1 MRRYL
6 LDTGPLGA
14 YLQGRPA
21 VVHLVAPWLRAQEA
35 ATSILAYAEVVE
47 YLKGFPDF
55 VTLHTQLRRL
65 LRHIYPYFLT
75 YRILERY
82 ADLRRSLR
90 RPYGPGLI
98 GDIDT
103 LIAATALE
111 RHLTVVTID
120 TDFSARSQPAGDTPL
135 PHNHA
140 NPVNPL
146 IILCQQSHL
155 ISITTYYRQYHR
167 RGA

>member
-14 YLQGRPA
+14 YLQGRQA
-21 VVHLVAPWLRAQEA
+21 VVNLVAPWLRAHEA
-35 ATSILAYAEVVE
+35 ATSTLAYGEVVE
-47 YLKGFPDF
+47 YIKGFPDF
-55 VTLHTQLRRL
+55 LPLHTQLRRL

-90 RPYGPGLI
+90 PPHGPGLI

-111 RHLTVVTID
+111 RNLTVVTID
-120 TDFSARSQPAGDTPL
+120 TDFQRVPNLRVILLSRVTMQVLARP
-135 PHNHA
+135 
-140 NPVNPL
+140 
-146 IILCQQSHL
+146 
-155 ISITTYYRQYHR
+155 
-167 RGA
+167 

>member
-6 LDTGPLGA
+6 LDAGPLGA
-14 YLQGRPA
+14 YLQGRQA
-21 VVHLVAPWLRAQEA
+21 VVDLLTPWLREHEA

-47 YLKGFPDF
+47 YIKGFPDF
-55 VTLHTQLRRL
+55 LTLHTQLRRL

-90 RPYGPGLI
+90 SPHGPGLI

-111 RHLTVVTID
+111 RNLTVVTID
-120 TDFSARSQPAGDTPL
+120 TDFQRVPHLQVILLSRSTLQLLST
-135 PHNHA
+135 
-140 NPVNPL
+140 
-146 IILCQQSHL
+146 S
-155 ISITTYYRQYHR
+155 
-167 RGA
+167 

>member
-21 VVHLVAPWLRAQEA
+21 VIELVTPWLREREA
-35 ATSILAYAEVVE
+35 ATSALAYAEVVE
-47 YLKGFPDF
+47 YIKGSPQFF
-55 VTLHTQLRRL
+55 NLHAQLRRL
-65 LRHIYPYFLT
+65 LRQIYPYFLT

-82 ADLRRSLR
+82 ADIRRSLR
-90 RPYGPGLI
+90 RPHGPGLI

-111 RHLTVVTID
+111 RNLTVVTID
-120 TDFSARSQPAGDTPL
+120 TDFQRLSRSFGESLASDLTQL
-135 PHNHA
+135 
-140 NPVNPL
+140 
-146 IILCQQSHL
+146 
-155 ISITTYYRQYHR
+155 
-167 RGA
+167 

>member
-21 VVHLVAPWLRAQEA
+21 VVNLVAPWLRQHEA
-35 ATSILAYAEVVE
+35 ATSILAYGEVVE
-47 YLKGFPDF
+47 YIKGFPDF
-55 VTLHTQLRRL
+55 LPLHTQLRRL

-90 RPYGPGLI
+90 RPHGPGLI

-111 RHLTVVTID
+111 RNLTVVTID
-120 TDFSARSQPAGDTPL
+120 TDFQRVPNL
-135 PHNHA
+135 R
-140 NPVNPL
+140 V
-146 IILCQQSHL
+146 ILLSRATMQVLS
-155 ISITTYYRQYHR
+155 RP
-167 RGA
+167 

>member
-14 YLQGRPA
+14 YLQGRQA
-21 VVHLVAPWLRAQEA
+21 VVNLVNPWLRQHEA

-47 YLKGFPDF
+47 YIKGFPDF
-55 VTLHTQLRRL
+55 LTLRTQLRRL

-111 RHLTVVTID
+111 RNLTVVTID
-120 TDFSARSQPAGDTPL
+120 TDFQRVPNLRVILLSRATMQVLARP
-135 PHNHA
+135 
-140 NPVNPL
+140 
-146 IILCQQSHL
+146 
-155 ISITTYYRQYHR
+155 
-167 RGA
+167 

>member
-14 YLQGRPA
+14 YLQGRQA
-21 VVHLVAPWLRAQEA
+21 VVNLVHPWLRQHEA

-47 YLKGFPDF
+47 YIKGFPDF
-55 VTLHTQLRRL
+55 LTLHTQLRRL

-111 RHLTVVTID
+111 RNLTVVTID
-120 TDFSARSQPAGDTPL
+120 TDFQRVPNLRVLLLSRSTMQVLSTP
-135 PHNHA
+135 
-140 NPVNPL
+140 
-146 IILCQQSHL
+146 
-155 ISITTYYRQYHR
+155 
-167 RGA
+167 

>member
-14 YLQGRPA
+14 YLQGRQA
-21 VVHLVAPWLRAQEA
+21 VVNLVAPWLRAQEA

-47 YLKGFPDF
+47 YIKGFPDF
-55 VTLHTQLRRL
+55 IPLHTQLRRL

-111 RHLTVVTID
+111 RNLTVVTID
-120 TDFSARSQPAGDTPL
+120 TDFQRVPNL
-135 PHNHA
+135 R
-140 NPVNPL
+140 V
-146 IILCQQSHL
+146 ILLSRATMQVLS
-155 ISITTYYRQYHR
+155 SP
-167 RGA
+167 

>member
-6 LDTGPLGA
+6 LDTSPLA
-14 YLQGRPA
+14 ALLLGRPA
-21 VVHLVAPWLRAQEA
+21 AVALITPWIERHEA

-47 YLKGFPDF
+47 YMKGRADF
-55 VTLHTQLRRL
+55 ASRHAHLRTLLGEV
-65 LRHIYPYFLT
+65 YPYFLT
-75 YRILERY
+75 YRLLERY

-90 RPYGPGLI
+90 PPHGPGLI

-120 TDFSARSQPAGDTPL
+120 TDFQRVPNLRAILLSRTTMHVLATP
-135 PHNHA
+135 
-140 NPVNPL
+140 
-146 IILCQQSHL
+146 
-155 ISITTYYRQYHR
+155 
-167 RGA
+167 

>member
-14 YLQGRPA
+14 YLQGRQA
-21 VVHLVAPWLRAQEA
+21 VVNLVAPWLRAHEA
-35 ATSILAYAEVVE
+35 ATSILAYGEVVE
-47 YLKGFPDF
+47 YIKGFPDF
-55 VTLHTQLRRL
+55 LPLHTQLRRL

-90 RPYGPGLI
+90 PPHGPGLI

-111 RHLTVVTID
+111 RNLTVVTID
-120 TDFSARSQPAGDTPL
+120 TDFQRVPNLRVILLSRVTMQVLARP
-135 PHNHA
+135 
-140 NPVNPL
+140 
-146 IILCQQSHL
+146 
-155 ISITTYYRQYHR
+155 
-167 RGA
+167 

>member
-14 YLQGRPA
+14 YLQGRQA
-21 VVHLVAPWLRAQEA
+21 VVNLVAPWLRAQEA

-47 YLKGFPDF
+47 YIKGFPDF
-55 VTLHTQLRRL
+55 IPLHTQLRRL

-90 RPYGPGLI
+90 RP
-98 GDIDT
+98 T
-103 LIAATALE
+103 SWT
-111 RHLTVVTID
+111 HW
-120 TDFSARSQPAGDTPL
+120 
-135 PHNHA
+135 
-140 NPVNPL
+140 
-146 IILCQQSHL
+146 
-155 ISITTYYRQYHR
+155 
-167 RGA
+167 